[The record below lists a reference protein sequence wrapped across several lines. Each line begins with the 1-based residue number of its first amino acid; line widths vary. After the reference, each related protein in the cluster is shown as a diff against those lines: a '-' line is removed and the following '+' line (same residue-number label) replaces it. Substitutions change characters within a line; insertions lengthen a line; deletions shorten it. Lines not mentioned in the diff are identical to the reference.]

1 MRDFAKAVLFGTA
14 VAAGPMLLL
23 TIPLGILYFAY
34 DLDPVSVF
42 WESLRLAILPLAV
55 AFPLVLSSSLLIGI
69 PVTVTLRK
77 IRRETSKLYVICG
90 ASFGF
95 VVPIIIL
102 TIGRAPAGYWMSL
115 LGALGGAATAW
126 SWARSRSR

>member
-14 VAAGPMLLL
+14 VAAGPMLFF
-23 TIPLGILYFAY
+23 TVPIGILNFAY
-34 DLDPVSVF
+34 DLQPLNVL
-42 WESLRLAILPLAV
+42 WASLWLAILPLAV

-69 PVTVTLRK
+69 PVSVTLRK
-77 IRRETSKLYVICG
+77 MKRETSKLYVICG

-102 TIGRAPAGYWMSL
+102 AIWRAPAGYWMSL
-115 LGALGGAATAW
+115 LGALGGAATAR
-126 SWARSRSR
+126 SWAKSRSR

>member
-42 WESLRLAILPLAV
+42 WESLWLAILPLAV
-55 AFPLVLSSSLLIGI
+55 AFPLVLSSSLFIGI

-77 IRRETSKLYVICG
+77 FKRETSKLYVICG

-95 VVPIIIL
+95 VVPISIL
-102 TIGRAPAGYWMSL
+102 TIWRAPAGYWMSL
-115 LGALGGAATAW
+115 LGALGGAAAAW